1 MNRGIGE
8 EILMRR
14 RNFASRFVHKPKR
27 GIDCMTISD
36 ESRRTAPLALWRY
49 AHEYLRAARGL
60 TRQIS
65 VRCCESQVPYHIAA
79 QGIEFALKAFLRTR
93 GVTMAELSAEV
104 GHSLLTA
111 LKRCEAL
118 GMPPLPAACRA
129 AIAEV
134 APCHQNGQFVHLDRP
149 AKAYPDIDPLVDAG
163 VWILDQ
169 IAPEVVEHFVRH
181 LAGDSSPSAPQ
192 FLQRMRADL
201 AATSD
206 IVHPPPFG
214 SGASN

>member
-1 MNRGIGE
+1 
-8 EILMRR
+8 
-14 RNFASRFVHKPKR
+14 
-27 GIDCMTISD
+27 MTISD
-36 ESRRTAPLALWRY
+36 EARRTAPLALWRY

-60 TRQIS
+60 CRQIN
-65 VRCCESQVPYHIAA
+65 VRCCESQVPYHVAA
-79 QGIEFALKAFLRTR
+79 QGIEFALKAFLRSR
-93 GVTMAELSAEV
+93 GATMTELSTEV

-118 GMPPLPAACRA
+118 GMAPLPQACRA

-134 APCHQNGQFVHLDRP
+134 APCHQNEQFVYLERP
-149 AKAYPDIDPLVDAG
+149 AKAYPDIEPLVDAG

-169 IAPEVVEHFVRH
+169 IAPDVVDHFVHH